1 MHDQPTSS
9 DHSSK
14 AEQAQRAHI
23 SSPSGMT
30 SHFGPNS
37 LLGPTS
43 KPNLSTSP
51 ITHPSLSTNPNLS
64 TSPNT
69 DPTTHPSLVHT
80 HNFISTPQQPTFT
93 STPSLSNVKT
103 PVNKGEL
110 FNSQTLSKPCVP
122 HVKTKDELLSD
133 FLVRKSGKKG
143 KGGSSPKTWK
153 RTGSSVIEKSGG
165 SSNEVC
171 YSSKR
176 SHMDMDCYELPTKRR
191 QVFHDR
197 KEESRMVEAGSQ
209 PRHNQ

>member
-43 KPNLSTSP
+43 KPNLSTRSF
-51 ITHPSLSTNPNLS
+51 THPSLST
-64 TSPNT
+64 SPNN

-103 PVNKGEL
+103 PVNKGE
-110 FNSQTLSKPCVP
+110 FYDSQTLSKPCVP
-122 HVKTKDELLSD
+122 HVETKDELLSD
-133 FLVRKSGKKG
+133 FLVKKSGKKG
-143 KGGSSPKTWK
+143 KGGSS
-153 RTGSSVIEKSGG
+153 
-165 SSNEVC
+165 
-171 YSSKR
+171 
-176 SHMDMDCYELPTKRR
+176 
-191 QVFHDR
+191 
-197 KEESRMVEAGSQ
+197 
-209 PRHNQ
+209 